1 MKEQKLFINDM
12 NYINQHYTIKIFGF
26 VPNSSFQK
34 QTEPFCIFN
43 NGVAFA
49 NASYITTPGNTEGVQ
64 GWCWGL
70 CHKYDSSLPY
80 VSWCTNEDIND
91 IRRTVSQGVNNIF
104 NEVIAGFR
112 NISDIKLATLEE
124 VTQLKDLV
132 ANDKV
137 KLGCTMYNNGSTDCS
152 NKEETLEFLNL
163 YISDPTLELYLS
175 PHSISVI
182 GEIFIHKN

>member
-1 MKEQKLFINDM
+1 MTRHFTCKSNWTGVIVAYTRKREYGLNKEDIDAYN
-12 NYINQHYTIKIFGF
+12 
-26 VPNSSFQK
+26 
-34 QTEPFCIFN
+34 IFN

-70 CHKYDSSLPY
+70 YHKYDSSLPY
-80 VSWCTNEDIND
+80 VSWRTNEDIND

-104 NEVIAGFR
+104 NEVIDGLR

-137 KLGCTMYNNGSTDCS
+137 KLGCTMCNNGSTDYS
-152 NKEETLEFLNL
+152 NKEETLGFLNL
-163 YISDPTLELYLS
+163 YISDPTLELY
-175 PHSISVI
+175 
-182 GEIFIHKN
+182 

>member
-1 MKEQKLFINDM
+1 MTRHFTCKSNWTGVI
-12 NYINQHYTIKIFGF
+12 IAYTPKREYDL
-26 VPNSSFQK
+26 NAYN
-34 QTEPFCIFN
+34 IFN

-70 CHKYDSSLPY
+70 FHKYDSSLPY
-80 VSWCTNEDIND
+80 VSWRNTDIND
-91 IRRTVSQGVNNIF
+91 IRMTVSQGVNNIF
-104 NEVIAGFR
+104 NEVIDGFR
-112 NISDIKLATLEE
+112 NISDIKFATLEE
-124 VTQLKDLV
+124 VAKLKDLV

-137 KLGCTMYNNGSTDCS
+137 KLGCTTCRTDCS

-163 YISDPTLELYLS
+163 YISDPTLELYLN
-175 PHSISVI
+175 PHSIPVI